1 MVRIKIGTLECSTRQ
16 EIIYTLEEII
26 KCIDNGYHSGL
37 TDGTCWEI
45 EGEEE
50 FEDEYEDEFEE

>member
-1 MVRIKIGTLECSTRQ
+1 MVQLNLSTLESSTKQ

-26 KCIDNGYHSGL
+26 EGINNGYYSGI
-37 TDGTCWEI
+37 TSDGTCWGI

-50 FEDEYEDEFEE
+50 IEDDED

>member
-1 MVRIKIGTLECSTRQ
+1 MVRFNLGTLECSTRQ

-26 KCIDNGYHSGL
+26 RGIENDYNSGI
-37 TDGTCWEI
+37 TSDGTCWEI

-50 FEDEYEDEFEE
+50 FEEE

>member
-1 MVRIKIGTLECSTRQ
+1 MIRLKLSLESSTKQ

-26 KCIDNGYHSGL
+26 EGINNDYHSGI
-37 TDGTCWEI
+37 TSDGTCWSV

-50 FEDEYEDEFEE
+50 IEDDDCE

>member
-1 MVRIKIGTLECSTRQ
+1 MVQFNLGTLECSTRQ

-26 KCIDNGYHSGL
+26 KGIDNGYHSGI
-37 TDGTCWEI
+37 TSDGTCWDI

-50 FEDEYEDEFEE
+50 FEED

>member
-1 MVRIKIGTLECSTRQ
+1 MTRLNLGTLECSTRQ

-26 KCIDNGYHSGL
+26 KGIDNGYYSGF
-37 TDGTCWEI
+37 TSDGTCWGI

-50 FEDEYEDEFEE
+50 FEE

>member
-1 MVRIKIGTLECSTRQ
+1 MVQLKLSTLESSTKQ

-26 KCIDNGYHSGL
+26 EGINNDYHSGI
-37 TDGTCWEI
+37 TSDGTCWSV

-50 FEDEYEDEFEE
+50 IDDDDWE

>member
-1 MVRIKIGTLECSTRQ
+1 MVRIKLGTLECSTRQ

-26 KCIDNGYHSGL
+26 KCIDNGYHSGI
-37 TDGTCWEI
+37 TDGTSWEI

-50 FEDEYEDEFEE
+50 FEDEFEE